1 MLIRTFKQGDA
12 RTAVWLI
19 LIALLLWSDSFLFLG
34 FTMPEMEEFAP
45 LYRILLLALPP
56 LPLLNVLMGFALLL
70 AQVFLINSI
79 CFKYNFL
86 GKSSWLPGFFYL
98 VIMSSHHEYLFLTS
112 SIVANL
118 FLLLAFE
125 RMLRVFDSKDPVAEI
140 FNVGMLFSIAGLIQ
154 YSSFLFVLWFL
165 FILILYVLPSARTIA
180 AAVTGVSLPLMLL
193 SVWHF
198 LNYRLLEEAMLFV
211 QRFQTGFL
219 FDNGLSVFEVILM
232 FALAGLALVAI
243 VRLYSGRLAEKPIR
257 VRNRISSVV
266 YFFIFS
272 LIAVLFLQGD
282 FDASHNLVAIP
293 LSILIG
299 IAFQS
304 FRRVWIA
311 ELLTILYLLVILY
324 GKIS

>member
-12 RTAVWLI
+12 GTAVWLF
-19 LIALLLWSDSFLFLG
+19 LFALLLWSDSLLFVG
-34 FTMPEMEEFAP
+34 FAKPDMNELAP
-45 LYRILLLALPP
+45 LYRFLLLALPP
-56 LPLLNVLMGFALLL
+56 LPLLHVLLGFALLL
-70 AQVFLINSI
+70 VQVFLINSI

-86 GKSSWLPGFFYL
+86 GKPSWLPGFFYL

-125 RMLRVFDSKDPVAEI
+125 RMLRVFDSKDPVVEI

-154 YSSFLFVLWFL
+154 PSSFLFVLWFL
-165 FILILYVLPSARTIA
+165 LILILYFVPSARTLA
-180 AAVTGVSLPLMLL
+180 AAITGVALPLMLL
-193 SVWHF
+193 SVWYF
-198 LNYRLLEEAMLFV
+198 LNYRLHEEALIFIN
-211 QRFQTGFL
+211 RFQPGFL
-219 FDNGLSVFEVILM
+219 FDNGLVVFEFILM
-232 FALAGLALVAI
+232 SALAGLALMAL
-243 VRLYSGRLAEKPIR
+243 VRLYLGRLAEKPIR
-257 VRNRISSVV
+257 VRNRIASVV

-272 LIAVLFLQGD
+272 LIAVLFLQQD

-304 FRRVWIA
+304 FKRAWIA
-311 ELLTILYLLVILY
+311 ELLTAMYLLVILF